1 MTAETNDTTP
11 PGINVNPELVLTIL
25 RNRGETNPL
34 LGEQVRAAI
43 LEAALATVTAASST
57 DDADGDDDGGDGE
70 A

>member
-1 MTAETNDTTP
+1 MTDETTTP

-57 DDADGDDDGGDGE
+57 DDADDDDDGDGE
-70 A
+70 T